1 MGCGI
6 INWGQPIQE
15 ILEDGQLLVQQ
26 AKAPESDKANLV
38 SFLIEGA
45 PNSGKTALA
54 AQLAKNSDFPFI
66 KICTPEDLV
75 GFTESAKC
83 MHIRKVL

>member
-6 INWGQPIQE
+6 INWGQPIQD

-83 MHIRKVL
+83 MHIRKVQ